1 LTGKHLKFFFRSVFM
16 AKLPLAVMGRLLN
29 EGGAER
35 VSQDA
40 KEALAEVLEDY
51 ALKITRA
58 AILLS
63 EHAGRKTVRRDDI
76 RLATRNL

>member
-1 LTGKHLKFFFRSVFM
+1 MTKI
-16 AKLPLAVMGRLLN
+16 PLAVMGKLLK

-51 ALKITRA
+51 AIAIGKE

-76 RLATRNL
+76 RLAARRV